1 MAKRRV
7 DTDKI
12 ARGLGAKKR
21 GKVYSTG
28 GYPGAAQLAAEVRER
43 FRVPDGGGRPTDPSW
58 SDKRLVPVAP
68 RTLERL
74 QRIAKR
80 LKEETG
86 VRVEPMQLA
95 AILLETTADQI
106 EAEDL
111 DRLVAVPRRG
121 TGGTRK

>member
-1 MAKRRV
+1 MTKRRV

-21 GKVYSTG
+21 GKVYATG

-43 FRVPDGGGRPTDPSW
+43 FRVPDGGGRPTDPTW

-111 DRLVAVPRRG
+111 DRLVGVPRRV
-121 TGGTRK
+121 TGRTRK

>member
-1 MAKRRV
+1 MTKRRV

-43 FRVPDGGGRPTDPSW
+43 FRVPDGGGRPTDPTW

-74 QRIAKR
+74 QRIAQR
-80 LKEETG
+80 LNEETG

-111 DRLVAVPRRG
+111 DRLVAAPRRG
-121 TGGTRK
+121 TDRARK